1 MNCVINSQVVLSQP
15 LEGPLAP
22 YIGSFA
28 ESLSEQG
35 YAPYSIHRYVLLA
48 ACFSRWLE
56 QKGIGLR
63 SICSDDRARYLR
75 YRARRLRPCRG
86 DAAALSNL
94 IDFLRLE
101 GAIPDERQAA
111 VRLTPVEH
119 HAQAFEQY
127 LVEVRALARPT
138 ISNYL
143 PFVRSFLEDRFGHG
157 RVALPH
163 LCAGDVVRF
172 VQRQA
177 PRLQRKRAKL
187 MTSALRSF
195 LRYARYLG
203 DVTLDLA
210 TAVPIVANGSMASIP
225 RAICAAGFTF

>member
-1 MNCVINSQVVLSQP
+1 MHKHLS
-15 LEGPLAP
+15 
-22 YIGSFA
+22 STW
-28 ESLSEQG
+28 SK
-35 YAPYSIHRYVLLA
+35 
-48 ACFSRWLE
+48 C
-56 QKGIGLR
+56 
-63 SICSDDRARYLR
+63 AR
-75 YRARRLRPCRG
+75 
-86 DAAALSNL
+86 
-94 IDFLRLE
+94 
-101 GAIPDERQAA
+101 
-111 VRLTPVEH
+111 
-119 HAQAFEQY
+119 
-127 LVEVRALARPT
+127 LARPT